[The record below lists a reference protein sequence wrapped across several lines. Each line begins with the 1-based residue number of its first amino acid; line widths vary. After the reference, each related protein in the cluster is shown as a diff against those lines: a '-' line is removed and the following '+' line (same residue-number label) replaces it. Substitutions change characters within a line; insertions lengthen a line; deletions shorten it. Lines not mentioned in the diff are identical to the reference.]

1 MKHIFLLLAA
11 ASVQLF
17 ALELVLNSGKENKI
31 NYAILH
37 IMDARP
43 FDCETIPD
51 AFDKKRYLCKI
62 ERPIDKPVESK
73 KMKYADL
80 DFYEKEG
87 AFYLAIDPKF
97 DSKLIPVQ
105 ESLYET
111 TEILTKPK
119 QDRYTHWTILF
130 QDKPLF
136 TQKVPYDA
144 IDFPVVY
151 TKNEMPYVGALDLNG
166 KPISYAQ
173 SKDIQ
178 LYLDVKKDYE
188 HGDYTGVVKNVKR
201 ILSAFPNSIFR
212 SELELYEMRSM
223 DKAMSALTE
232 DTGNL
237 EFNENDIVEIAKRW
251 SKEFASDENL
261 PEVLM
266 LMTKAYLK
274 MGSKAD
280 ANYTLD
286 ILVSEHPDNLFTK
299 KTILLY
305 ADNLFVKKEKD
316 KAMKLY
322 LDVLYSAQDI
332 DVASEAAIRLSDHQM
347 DAGKLQEAKEYLL
360 KVLNVNANYLLKDPS
375 SSYKLAKRLYEHKLY
390 DLAAS
395 VSDLL
400 LANMPK
406 KADNRELLL
415 KESGDWHAKAN
426 EVEKAHERYQ
436 EYLSE
441 YKNNGEYV
449 QQVRESL
456 DELFFKLKE
465 NNETKLAQYYD
476 KLIEE
481 YHNEIGQKALLEK
494 ANLLLKQKRYEEVL
508 ALQDA
513 LSKLPDRFDLK
524 PEELIYEAAK
534 RLTLEMLG
542 KDDCRRAVELI
553 ETYKVQ
559 ITQADEEPKLFQCFM
574 RQSRFDRAQE
584 ISHAHLKDPS
594 LQDRYAWTQREVQA
608 LYKMERYKDALA
620 FKEDLKTLTF
630 SLRQKIA
637 LATIRDLFFS
647 YAKLNDLNGASSLAE
662 GIKILYPDDAST
674 MDIYYE
680 IVKMAADAKNDLLVV
695 QYAQIVLQMQAKFKS
710 SAYSPTLELSYIES
724 LKRLERNDEA
734 LKVAQSLLAQNI
746 GGKDKIQL
754 LYQAGEL
761 SLKKSE
767 KAAAKNYFEQCTKMT
782 EASSWKAICQ
792 QNLDL
797 LR

>member
-1 MKHIFLLLAA
+1 MKYILILLIT
-11 ASVQLF
+11 SVQLF
-17 ALELVLNSGKENKI
+17 ALELVLNSGKESKI

-37 IMDARP
+37 IMDAQP

-62 ERPIDKPVESK
+62 DRPIDKPVESK

-105 ESLYET
+105 ESLYDT
-111 TEILTKPK
+111 TEILKKAKTN
-119 QDRYTHWTILF
+119 RYSHWTILF
-130 QDKPLF
+130 QEKPLYE
-136 TQKVPYDA
+136 QKALYDA

-178 LYLDVKKDYE
+178 LYLDIKKDYE
-188 HGDYTGVVKNVKR
+188 HGDYESVVKNVKR
-201 ILSAFPNSIFR
+201 VLSAFPNSIFR
-212 SELELYEMRSM
+212 SELELFQMRSM
-223 DKAMSALTE
+223 DKILSTRTE

-237 EFNENDIVEIAKRW
+237 DFNENNIVEIAKRW
-251 SKEFASDENL
+251 TKEFASDENI

-266 LMTKAYLK
+266 MMTKAYLK
-274 MGSKAD
+274 IGSKSD
-280 ANYTLD
+280 ANYFLD
-286 ILVSEHPDNLFTK
+286 ILVSEHPDNVYTK

-305 ADNLFVKKEKD
+305 ADNLFAKKEKE

-322 LDVLYSAQDI
+322 MDVLYSAQDI

-347 DAGKLQEAKEYLL
+347 DAGKLKEAKEYLL

-375 SSYKLAKRLYEHKLY
+375 ASYKLAKRLYEHKLY

-400 LANMPK
+400 LEHMSK
-406 KADNRELLL
+406 KDDTRELLL

-426 EVEKAHERYQ
+426 EVDKAHERYQ

-441 YKNNGEYV
+441 YKNNGAYV
-449 QQVRESL
+449 QEVKESL

-465 NNETKLAQYYD
+465 NNETKLEKYYD

-481 YHNEIGQKALLEK
+481 YNNEIGQKALLEK

-513 LSKLPDRFDLK
+513 LSKLPDRFEIK
-524 PEELIYEAAK
+524 PEEIIYEAA
-534 RLTLEMLG
+534 RLLAIDELE
-542 KDDCRRAVELI
+542 KSDCQRAVDLV
-553 ETYKVQ
+553 ETYKLQ
-559 ITQADEEPKLFQCFM
+559 ISGMEYDPKLYQCFM

-584 ISHAHLKDPS
+584 ISHAHLKDQS
-594 LQDRYAWTQREVQA
+594 LQSRYEWTQKEVQA
-608 LYKMERYKDALA
+608 LYKMGRYQDALA

-630 SLRQKIA
+630 SLREKID
-637 LATIRDLFFS
+637 LPTIRDLFFS
-647 YAKLNDLNGASSLAE
+647 YIKLNNIEGAVSLAE
-662 GIKILYPDDAST
+662 GIKILYPNDAST
-674 MDIYYE
+674 MDMYYE
-680 IVKMAADAKNDLLVV
+680 IVRIAGDTKNDLLLVK
-695 QYAQIVLQMQAKFKS
+695 YAEIILQMQKQFKS
-710 SAYSPTLELSYIES
+710 SAYTPSVELSYIES
-724 LKRLERNDEA
+724 LKRLDRNEEA
-734 LKVAQSLLAQNI
+734 LKIAESLLPQNLNA
-746 GGKDKIQL
+746 KDKIRL

-761 SLKKSE
+761 SLKLRENAK
-767 KAAAKNYFEQCTKMT
+767 AKNYFLQCTQINET
-782 EASSWKAICQ
+782 SSWKAICQ
-792 QNLDL
+792 QNLNL
-797 LR
+797 VAN